1 MAYVN
6 QTQYYMHGLMLLLPY
21 QYMYSMC
28 VSAGMKSSGAS
39 NNDPPEP
46 ATPTTPPPDPNLYT
60 VRAYK
65 STPQTSGDRITV
77 LAVSL
82 FMVGDIQRLLMSIS
96 FVA

>member
-1 MAYVN
+1 
-6 QTQYYMHGLMLLLPY
+6 
-21 QYMYSMC
+21 MC

-82 FMVGDIQRLLMSIS
+82 YGWGYSKVIDVY
-96 FVA
+96 FVCCLIFRIHGVFTVIT